1 LNNNHD
7 VWGLVS
13 QAADPNEEE
22 PVEEEPVDN
31 GTPEEEL
38 ADTGADSVALWFGFA
53 LALALMALGGF
64 AIRRSTR
71 S

>member
-13 QAADPNEEE
+13 QAAE
-22 PVEEEPVDN
+22 PVEEEPTDN
-31 GTPEEEL
+31 GNTDNGAVEEEL